1 MSGNASERCD
11 VGASLNKSSLF
22 LQTLAARVAA
32 CSWRRACGNVRA
44 RATSASSG
52 RRGLW
57 NAVIA
62 RSSSKGGRAV
72 ALRRC
77 LMR

>member
-1 MSGNASERCD
+1 MSGDASERCD
-11 VGASLNKSSLF
+11 VGASLNKSFLF
-22 LQTLAARVAA
+22 LQTLAACTAWQHV
-32 CSWRRACGNVRA
+32 W
-44 RATSASSG
+44 
-52 RRGLW
+52 RRGLR

-72 ALRRC
+72 TSRRR